1 MSYTHILSRLI
12 NTPLLITEDKLNILT
27 SEISLKLLSNI
38 AIDSSVPTPINEKPV
53 IDNRIGIIK
62 VYGSMVNKNG
72 AGMSGSTSYENI
84 RSDINSLIKE
94 KVNTIIFDISTPGG
108 EASGIWSL
116 AEYINKLPLVNK
128 INTIA
133 FTDSSATSGGYILAA
148 ACKKIYVT
156 DIADVASIGAVM
168 TLVDMSEA
176 DKQDGIKY
184 TILRSKEDK
193 AAYNPHEEMSNKVK
207 QTMLD
212 KLMVID
218 NKFNETILKF
228 RPNLSLNTLT
238 NLKGNSI
245 SGQEAYALGLVD
257 KIVSSIEDVITEV
270 VTPTNVVQS
279 TKKEVIS
286 MQLEDKYT
294 ELLAQYETL
303 KASSSIDVAKAVK
316 EERMRVQKVIEAGK
330 TFNVSE
336 QTVSNAISK
345 GYSLDMVSDIF
356 SDIAEARGASTAI
369 ITTTSSIGSADTNMK
384 EELGKLAA
392 TQAEIEENVL
402 GNGLFSMKDL
412 VNAMSELGE
421 QANG

>member
-1 MSYTHILSRLI
+1 MSYPHILSRLI
-12 NTPLLITEDKLNILT
+12 NTPLLITEEKLNILT
-27 SEISLKLLSNI
+27 SEISLKLLANV
-38 AIDSSVPTPINEKPV
+38 AIDNSSPTPTVEEPTIN
-53 IDNRIGIIK
+53 NAIGVIK

-72 AGMSGSTSYENI
+72 AGMSGSTSYESI
-84 RSDINSLIKE
+84 RNDINSLIKAN
-94 KVNTIIFDISTPGG
+94 VNTIIFDLSTPGG

-116 AEYINKLPLVNK
+116 ADFINKLPTTHS

-133 FTDSSATSGGYILAA
+133 YTDSSATSGGYIIAA
-148 ACKKIYVT
+148 ACQKIYTT

-168 TLVDMSEA
+168 TLVDLTEA
-176 DKQDGIKY
+176 DKQDGVKY
-184 TILRSKEDK
+184 TILRSKTDK
-193 AAYNPHEEMSNKVK
+193 AAYNPHEQMTNNVK
-207 QTMLD
+207 QLMLD
-212 KLMVID
+212 KLMLID

-228 RPNLSLNTLT
+228 RQNISMNTLMS
-238 NLKGNSI
+238 LRGNSI
-245 SGQEAYALGLVD
+245 SGQEAYSLGLVD
-257 KIVSSIEDVITEV
+257 KIVSSIEEVITEV
-270 VTPTNVVQS
+270 IAPVNVVQS
-279 TKKEVIS
+279 TKTEVIS
-286 MQLEDKYT
+286 MQLEEKYT

-336 QTVSNAISK
+336 QTINNAISK

-369 ITTTSSIGSADTNMK
+369 VTATSSVGSADTNLK
-384 EELGKLAA
+384 DELSKLAA